1 MKMFF
6 IVMLTIYLSGYVYIA
21 WRITSGLNMHS
32 YRAAVYFIFIAL
44 FVLSVLAFIFARS
57 QSPLSPVIVP
67 IGLTS
72 MGIWG
77 IFITFFI
84 LADIANLLNL
94 ALHVKNFRLYS
105 AYAAL
110 SLSLAVCVWSLLN
123 SAFILRTKNI
133 TVPVANL
140 PVSELKIVQ
149 LSDIHIHSATSPKT
163 VNAIFGKVMKLNPD
177 IILIT
182 GDVSDMP
189 LNENGKF
196 EEYGFDKLHA
206 PYGVF
211 AVTGNH
217 EYYAGL
223 NAFLEIFAKLG
234 FRVLQNENVLIDNLI
249 NAAGINDIDH
259 KNRQV
264 IEKVL
269 SASDKNYPV
278 LFLSH
283 QPESFDIAAEY
294 GKDLN
299 IIQFSGH
306 THAGQVPP
314 IDIARRFFMK
324 YNYGLY
330 KIGEKAVLYVT
341 SGTRYWGPPMRFIT
355 PSEITVITLKN
366 S

>member
-1 MKMFF
+1 
-6 IVMLTIYLSGYVYIA
+6 
-21 WRITSGLNMHS
+21 
-32 YRAAVYFIFIAL
+32 
-44 FVLSVLAFIFARS
+44 
-57 QSPLSPVIVP
+57 
-67 IGLTS
+67 
-72 MGIWG
+72 
-77 IFITFFI
+77 
-84 LADIANLLNL
+84 
-94 ALHVKNFRLYS
+94 
-105 AYAAL
+105 
-110 SLSLAVCVWSLLN
+110 
-123 SAFILRTKNI
+123 
-133 TVPVANL
+133 
-140 PVSELKIVQ
+140 
-149 LSDIHIHSATSPKT
+149 
-163 VNAIFGKVMKLNPD
+163 MKLNPD